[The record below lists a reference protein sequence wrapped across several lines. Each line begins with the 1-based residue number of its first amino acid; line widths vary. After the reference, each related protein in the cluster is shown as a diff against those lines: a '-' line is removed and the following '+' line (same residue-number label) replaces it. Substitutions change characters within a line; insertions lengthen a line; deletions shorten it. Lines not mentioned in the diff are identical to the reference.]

1 MAVQDWT
8 QALSRTKKKCTGAW
22 GSDSGFME
30 PNWPAAQQGM
40 RVMIGYA
47 GLESVDLHLRR
58 VAARV
63 HEGGHDIPETDI
75 RRRWIASHE
84 NLIRLLPW
92 VTTLVVYDNS
102 LERDPAAG
110 APPVPTL
117 VLRIEERK
125 LRYPGADD
133 VAQTP
138 QWAKP
143 IVAAAYKSL

>member
-1 MAVQDWT
+1 M
-8 QALSRTKKKCTGAW
+8 LI
-22 GSDSGFME
+22 
-30 PNWPAAQQGM
+30 AAIKNGTDFAFESTLGGGTITSLLIEAAEKGM
-40 RVMIGYA
+40 DVMIWYA

-63 HEGGHDIPETDI
+63 QEGGHGIPEADI
-75 RRRWIASHE
+75 RRRWIASHQ

-102 LERDPAAG
+102 IERDPAAG
-110 APPVPTL
+110 AAPEPTL
-117 VLRIEERK
+117 VLRIEDRI

-133 VAQTP
+133 VAKTP